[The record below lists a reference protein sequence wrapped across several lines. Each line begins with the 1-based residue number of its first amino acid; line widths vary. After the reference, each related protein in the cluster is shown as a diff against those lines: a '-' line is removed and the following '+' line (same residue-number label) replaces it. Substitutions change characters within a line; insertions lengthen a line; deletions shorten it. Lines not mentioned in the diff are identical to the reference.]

1 MRSEISEARHP
12 ENGGSNGR
20 LDHATTE
27 SFRRMEGGRPE
38 HAKQKLDPSVRKSFE
53 RAFAGK
59 DSLEKNAD
67 KTNELDTKREP
78 ENKKDIK
85 EKKDVNQKQR
95 AAIKEGLRRVLNGEE
110 LSTAEKGNLCEMM
123 MDQYYISKG
132 YTPLHKQV
140 TSLEDKGHQGIDGV
154 YEKDGKYVIVDAKY
168 GTARLGET
176 KHGRQMSEEW
186 IIERLEISVDRET
199 AEKIKDAYYD
209 DPDSVSTEIFH
220 YDPETDAEEKSYCD
234 TCPVDEEG
242 CKCGS
247 SVIVE
252 TYQNGEP
259 VGAPSGER
267 NEELVNA

>member
-1 MRSEISEARHP
+1 MLENFETRAEQSEQSKLSTLFQRPDREELPHLGEQMEAVKP
-12 ENGGSNGR
+12 ESAGR
-20 LDHATTE
+20 LFD
-27 SFRRMEGGRPE
+27 SRP
-38 HAKQKLDPSVRKSFE
+38 
-53 RAFAGK
+53 G
-59 DSLEKNAD
+59 LE
-67 KTNELDTKREP
+67 ELPHLED
-78 ENKKDIK
+78 
-85 EKKDVNQKQR
+85 KDVNEKQIEEIQK
-95 AAIKEGLRRVLNGEE
+95 AIKRIASGKE
-110 LSTAEKGNLCEMM
+110 LTTAEKGNLCEMM

-132 YTPLHKQV
+132 YTPLHKRV
-140 TSLEDKGHQGIDGV
+140 TSLDDKGHQGIDGV

-209 DPDSVSTEIFH
+209 DPDNVSTEIFH

-259 VGAPSGER
+259 VGAPSGKR

>member
-85 EKKDVNQKQR
+85 EKKDVNEKQR

-154 YEKDGKYVIVDAKY
+154 YEKDGKYVVADAKF

-176 KHGRQMSEEW
+176 QDGKQMSAGW
-186 IIERLEISVDRET
+186 IDKRLDDAVGKEKADEIR
-199 AEKIKDAYYD
+199 DAHED
-209 DPDSVSTEIFH
+209 DPDNVKTEV
-220 YDPETDAEEKSYCD
+220 YNYNPESDDKGD
-234 TCPVDEEG
+234 TYSNVYSVDEVGE
-242 CKCGS
+242 KCGDR
-247 SVIVE
+247 VQADV
-252 TYQNGEP
+252 YN
-259 VGAPSGER
+259 
-267 NEELVNA
+267 NEGDRVKKGDKIDA